1 MIRLVLVGETPSLN
15 QYART
20 HWRQKH
26 RQTKGWELMARSQA
40 SIEDLQV
47 QCRRAVRITSYRAR
61 LITDHDNLVG
71 GAKGLPDALKRAGLL
86 VDDSRAWCDIS
97 YVQRLRS
104 HPENPM
110 PGRSCTV
117 VELENLPRP

>member
-15 QYART
+15 QYARA

-26 RQTKGWELMARSQA
+26 RQTKGWELMARSQV
-40 SIEDLQV
+40 SIEDLAQ
-47 QCRRAVRITSYRAR
+47 QRRRAVRITSYRAR

-86 VDDSRAWCDIS
+86 VDDSSAWCAIS
-97 YVQRLRS
+97 YAQAVRS
-104 HPENPM
+104 HWTNPM

-117 VELENLPRP
+117 VELEDLPRA